1 MNSVSRQKWK
11 ENIQEVDQPNLKQTT
26 EQVMKHKFSSKSFQ
40 RNVIFQLLERLQD
53 YVSYLLLV

>member
-26 EQVMKHKFSSKSFQ
+26 EQVMKHKFFSKSFQ
-40 RNVIFQLLERLQD
+40 GNVIFQLLERLQD